1 MPRFFEKVDG
11 NDICIAGENARHI
24 SKSLRMR
31 AGEHITL
38 CDNGVDYDC
47 VIKSI
52 GDTVLCEVVSKRKNT
67 TEPSVSVTLFQCLP
81 KSDKFD
87 SVVQK
92 AVEMGC
98 GEIVPVL
105 SRRCVSRPDE
115 KSARKKIERYNKIAL
130 SACEQCGRG
139 RIVNVGDITDFDKV
153 ISSLH
158 DFDKT
163 LFFYEGGGEK
173 LDSSLLAGSD
183 RIALFIGPEGGFD
196 ECEVEKM
203 KAAGATVCSLGPRIL
218 RTETAPIAAL
228 AAVMLLTDN
237 L

>member
-11 NDICIAGENARHI
+11 NDVCISGENARHI
-24 SKSLRMR
+24 SRSLRMR

-38 CDNGVDYDC
+38 CDSGTDYDC

-52 GDTVLCEVVSKRKNT
+52 EDTVLCEVISKHKNT

-115 KSARKKIERYNKIAL
+115 KSAKKKIERYNKIAL

-139 RIVNVGDITDFDKV
+139 RIVNVGDIADFDKA
-153 ISSLH
+153 IRSLR

-163 LFFYEGGGEK
+163 LCFYEGGGEK

-183 RIALFIGPEGGFD
+183 RIALFIGPESGFD